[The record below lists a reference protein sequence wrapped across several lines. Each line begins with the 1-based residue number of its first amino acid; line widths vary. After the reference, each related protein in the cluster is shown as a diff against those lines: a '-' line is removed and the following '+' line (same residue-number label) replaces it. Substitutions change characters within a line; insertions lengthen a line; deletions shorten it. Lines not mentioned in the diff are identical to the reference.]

1 MHGLGNDF
9 IVIHNMNGRISLT
22 TEQIVS
28 LCDRHRGIGADG
40 LILVESSDKGD
51 CFMNYMNADGSK
63 AEMCGNGVRCVTKFV
78 KDNILKDKKSF
89 KIETRAGVKTIDYK
103 EDGTYS
109 VNMGPISFSHK
120 DFPKEPMSLEG
131 FNLNFV
137 AMGNPFA
144 IAFVDDVSKYN
155 LNVIGPLIENN
166 KNFPN
171 RINFEIV
178 EEKEDGEF
186 KVRVWE
192 RGCGETLA
200 CGSGAC
206 SIYAL
211 LKSLGKVEGSAGI
224 EFRGGRLVLSS
235 DNDNNIIMEGPAV
248 SVFSSIVEV

>member
-1 MHGLGNDF
+1 MHGIGNDF
-9 IVIHNMNGRISLT
+9 VVIDNMDGKITLSK
-22 TEQIVS
+22 EQIIF

-40 LILVESSDKGD
+40 VILVEVSDKAD
-51 CFMNYMNADGSK
+51 CFMNYMNADGTP
-63 AEMCGNGVRCVTKFV
+63 AEMCGNGVRCITKFV
-78 KDNILKDKKSF
+78 QDNILKDKKSF

-109 VNMGPISFSHK
+109 VNMGLASFLHK
-120 DFPKEPMSLEG
+120 DFPKEKLSLEG
-131 FNLNFV
+131 FDLNFV

-171 RINFEIV
+171 RINFILAEQ
-178 EEKEDGEF
+178 KNDKEF
-186 KVRVWE
+186 KVRIWE

-206 SIYAL
+206 ALYAL
-211 LKSLGKVEGSAGI
+211 ADNLKKTNGSISVESPGGKL
-224 EFRGGRLVLSS
+224 FLSS
-235 DNDNNIIMEGPAV
+235 DNGGNIIMQGPAV
-248 SVFSSIVEV
+248 SVLSSTVEV